1 MSPARQAPDA
11 IPGSLDETRPPRE
24 SEALD
29 EGRLAAWLF
38 GRLNGTDQP
47 MQVEQFTRGKANLT
61 YLLKFGDDPAT
72 EFVLR
77 RPPHG
82 DLPPG
87 AHDIARE
94 HRVLSTL
101 WRAFDKASKSF
112 VYCDDRSILG
122 VPFLIMERRH
132 GIVVQDAIPEVFG
145 GGADEAQNRAISE
158 TVIDTLA
165 EFHAVDPEAAG
176 LGTLGRPDGFLRRQ
190 LAGWSERLR
199 AAGVTPL
206 GPVEELEGWLRE
218 RLPATSAVTLV
229 HNDWRLDNLALD
241 PNDPGRCTAV
251 YDWDMCTR
259 GDPLADLGT
268 LLSGWYEDEEPPEG
282 FCPMPTGVRGFLS
295 RAAAIE
301 RYCNATGRSPD
312 EVRWYLVFGT
322 FKMAGIL
329 QQIYHRWRHGQTD
342 DPRFETM
349 DRSASALVHLALL
362 RRHDHEGG
370 EFPWSHTS
378 TI

>member
-1 MSPARQAPDA
+1 MSAGCQAPDA
-11 IPGSLDETRPPRE
+11 NPGLLDETRPPRE

-38 GRLNGTDQP
+38 GRLQGADQP

-82 DLPPG
+82 DLSPG

-101 WRAFDKASKSF
+101 WSAFDKAPKSF
-112 VYCDDRSILG
+112 LYCDDTSIVG
-122 VPFLIMERRH
+122 APFLIMERSH
-132 GIVVQDAIPEVFG
+132 GIVVQDTIPDVFG

-158 TVIDTLA
+158 TVIDTLV
-165 EFHAVDPEAAG
+165 EFHAVDPEAAQ
-176 LGTLGRPDGFLRRQ
+176 LGTLGRPDGFLCRQ
-190 LAGWSERLR
+190 LAGWFERLC
-199 AAGVTPL
+199 AAGVTAL
-206 GPVEELEGWLRE
+206 GPVQDLEEWLRE
-218 RLPATSAVTLV
+218 RMPVTSAVTLV

-268 LLSGWYEDEEPPEG
+268 LLSAWFEDEEPADG
-282 FCPMPTGVRGFLS
+282 FSPMPTLVPGFLS
-295 RAAAIE
+295 RSAAIE
-301 RYCNATGRSPD
+301 RYCSATGRSPD
-312 EVRWYLVFGT
+312 DVRWYLVFGT

-329 QQIYHRWRHGQTD
+329 QQIYQRWRDGQTD
-342 DPRFETM
+342 DPRFENM
-349 DRSASALVHLALL
+349 DRSARAFVELALR
-362 RRHDHEGG
+362 RRHDR
-370 EFPWSHTS
+370 
-378 TI
+378 